1 MKKIIFSIAVMVSA
15 FFAASCQQEMLETQ
29 AGSNTVTYTV
39 DVPNA
44 IATQAIGDQV
54 TAVDKVYYEESVELT
69 FVYLLEGCG
78 KT

>member
-1 MKKIIFSIAVMVSA
+1 MKKLFFYAAIMASA

-44 IATQAIGDQV
+44 IATKAIGDQI
-54 TAVDKVYYEESVELT
+54 TAVDKVYYEV
-69 FVYLLEGCG
+69 
-78 KT
+78 